1 VLKFVCGVISG
12 EDGEVTVVHGEGTE
26 TPESEWGER
35 VSGERE
41 VVLKYERERERERE
55 FLFSVWIKMKLM
67 VSLGLGTF
75 ETWRM

>member
-35 VSGERE
+35 VCGERE

-55 FLFSVWIKMKLM
+55 RESFCSLFGSK
-67 VSLGLGTF
+67 
-75 ETWRM
+75 